1 MWLHEA
7 KPLLQFL
14 TDSSKELEE
23 LRSAFTRALEYLKQE
38 VEERKCG
45 FDLFPFPLV
54 SCSWWICAF
63 SVRGSGSLN
72 CFLILTDSVLTGFNE
87 SGDPSC
93 MIMQNWARIEVNVSD
108 TPVGS
113 SPL

>member
-1 MWLHEA
+1 MHNRPPGASLWDLKDKKRHGMWFHEA

-45 FDLFPFPLV
+45 FDPFPFPLV
-54 SCSWWICAF
+54 SCSWWVCLLSQRLRA
-63 SVRGSGSLN
+63 SK
-72 CFLILTDSVLTGFNE
+72 LI
-87 SGDPSC
+87 
-93 MIMQNWARIEVNVSD
+93 SD
-108 TPVGS
+108 FD
-113 SPL
+113 

>member
-1 MWLHEA
+1 MQFHEA
-7 KPLLQFL
+7 RPLLQLL

-45 FDLFPFPLV
+45 FTHSLMRLSLFRWTCLLCQRLFV
-54 SCSWWICAF
+54 SKFF
-63 SVRGSGSLN
+63 SNFGYF
-72 CFLILTDSVLTGFNE
+72 FLKGFSE

-93 MIMQNWARIEVNVSD
+93 MIMQNWARIEVSIFDRSASD
-108 TPVGS
+108 S
-113 SPL
+113 HL